1 MDTNKSGIKKRVRS
15 FKFAFRGIYEL
26 IRTEPNAHIH
36 TVAALF
42 AIIAGIIL
50 KISQVEWCLV
60 IFAIASVFSAEAI
73 NTVIEKLTDHLFP
86 EYHETAKFVKD
97 VAAGAV
103 LFFAI
108 AALIVGLIIFL
119 PKIIALL
126 S

>member
-1 MDTNKSGIKKRVRS
+1 MNTNKSGVIKRIRS
-15 FKFAFRGIYEL
+15 FKFAFQGIYDL
-26 IRTEPNAHIH
+26 IRTEPNAQIH
-36 TVAALF
+36 TVATIA
-42 AIIAGIIL
+42 AIIAGFAL
-50 KISQVEWCLV
+50 RISSIEWCLV
-60 IFAIASVFSAEAI
+60 IFAIASVLSAEAI

-108 AALIVGLIIFL
+108 AAFIVGLIIFL

-126 S
+126 